1 MAWFSVWLCGRMFRM
16 RGRVDCDRNAR
27 FWNYGK
33 AILSCQSLLV
43 NFHKTG
49 FSLRESTDVSIC
61 RNVQHDVSFTELRKL
76 TKTGVLNSPFNS
88 PSSPPTPTAGCCRH
102 NRRRVLVRVVRE
114 TGFLSCIFCA
124 QFRIICHSC
133 LYSVGWH
140 LSLFNQTSAVP
151 L

>member
-1 MAWFSVWLCGRMFRM
+1 MLSAVAVECRNSAVGWGCGCQSLLVNF
-16 RGRVDCDRNAR
+16 
-27 FWNYGK
+27 
-33 AILSCQSLLV
+33 QSLLV

-88 PSSPPTPTAGCCRH
+88 PSSPPTLTAGCCRH

-151 L
+151 LQGEREAAQV